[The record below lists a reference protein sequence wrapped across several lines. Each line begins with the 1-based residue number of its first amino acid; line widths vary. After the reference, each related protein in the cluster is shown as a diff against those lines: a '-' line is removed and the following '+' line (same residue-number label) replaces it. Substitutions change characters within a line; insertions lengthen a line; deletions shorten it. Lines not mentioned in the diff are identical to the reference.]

1 MALKSNEVLREE
13 AIQARVEEVLQENLM
28 WRGAYRPLDLSGI
41 NTNTYEI
48 WTLGDEMGKPE
59 AIAEGAVF
67 PFDEEG
73 YSTEQ
78 IEFQKYGFATP
89 ITMEAREDT
98 NLNIVDDM
106 LNRQARQMSEFLNDM
121 AFEEM
126 ANNVN
131 SNSPAGNQA
140 DTSKF
145 EYEDVIDAR
154 ETLRK
159 DFYSPDVLVVNI
171 QAEADLLTSDQFL
184 RASDLGDR
192 TVREG
197 SIGRVAGMDVM
208 VADDDA
214 LSSTDG
220 EGYMVD
226 TDEYAYEAI
235 RDDIQTNQ
243 YEAPERQVEM
253 MQIFT
258 RRSYYVQE
266 PDAAI
271 KVEA

>member
-13 AIQARVEEVLQENLM
+13 AIQSRVETVLQENLM
-28 WRGAYRPLDLSGI
+28 WRGAYRPLDLGNI
-41 NTNTYEI
+41 GTNTYEI
-48 WTLGDEMGKPE
+48 WSLGDEMGKPE
-59 AIAEGAVF
+59 PIAEGGEF

-78 IEFQKYGFATP
+78 IQFQKYGFATP

-98 NLNIVDDM
+98 NLDIVNDM

-126 ANNVN
+126 AANVN
-131 SNSPAGNQA
+131 DDSPAGNQG
-140 DTSKF
+140 DTAKF
-145 EYEDVIDAR
+145 EYEDVVNAR

-159 DFYSPDVLVVNI
+159 EFYSPDLLVVNI

-208 VADDDA
+208 VANDDA
-214 LSSTDG
+214 LSSTVG

-243 YEAPERQVEM
+243 YTAPERQVEM
-253 MQIFT
+253 MQIYT

-266 PDAAI
+266 PEAAI